1 MASCHWCKEKLPEFF
16 KEWNHCETCN
26 KKRLEGFKEKQE
38 LCPICKKSYDSKASE
53 PDDIIDASIFLSFQL
68 EPLDRFD
75 SKEELLRKLE
85 INKKRIA
92 DISVKIRDIETKL
105 KL

>member
-1 MASCHWCKEKLPEFF
+1 M
-16 KEWNHCETCN
+16 
-26 KKRLEGFKEKQE
+26 
-38 LCPICKKSYDSKASE
+38 
-53 PDDIIDASIFLSFQL
+53 DASIFLSFQL
-68 EPLDRFD
+68 EPLDKFD

-92 DISVKIRDIETKL
+92 DISVKIRDIEENL